1 MRRKIAML
9 LLTGALIYTGAYVF
23 IYLARAFQVEGE
35 RPTEFVGIHHGDN
48 FSRTLL
54 VAIFFL
60 IGEVLLVYASLA
72 KSRRRGIM
80 TVRQDLWTWLQK
92 REDLTG
98 EPADTIAERAIS
110 LYRTRLEGGPEGTP
124 SAPPDTPS

>member
-1 MRRKIAML
+1 MVL
-9 LLTGALIYTGAYVF
+9 LGGALTYTGAYVF
-23 IYLARAFQVEGE
+23 IYLARAFRVEGE
-35 RPTEFVGIHHGDN
+35 SPTQFVGLHHGDN
-48 FSRTLL
+48 FARTLL

-80 TVRQDLWTWLQK
+80 TVRQDLWQWLQK

-110 LYRTRLEGGPEGTP
+110 LYRTRLEGGPDGTP
-124 SAPPDTPS
+124 SATSETPS